1 MFILYFLFRFWDY
14 ICNIF
19 SIINIFSN
27 PLSSNSKLKHLKEI
41 NAYGGHSPEQLNILS
56 DYFLRKKKDSKKL
69 ITTPAI
75 RQNLTWPLSPFLV
88 IINIKL
94 FKWELF
100 KGSRAVSVPSYIPD
114 ALGDEWAFWSLFYER
129 LINCLW
135 HLATEIS
142 LSEN

>member
-1 MFILYFLFRFWDY
+1 MQRTFKTFFLMIKGFYFLVFR
-14 ICNIF
+14 
-19 SIINIFSN
+19 SH
-27 PLSSNSKLKHLKEI
+27 LVLKHLKEI
-41 NAYGGHSPEQLNILS
+41 NAYGGHLPEQLNILS
-56 DYFLRKKKDSKKL
+56 DYFLRKKKERKKL